1 MEFREIKK
9 QSKVEM
15 KQKVLLLIALLC
27 TFVQG
32 TRAQNTENVTFNVRS
47 WDETNK
53 KVVTKTE
60 TKSCKI
66 LSGYH
71 SDDWLGISGYYV
83 VVGEVVY
90 KTLNV
95 FGEAHIILSDNATLT
110 CTGGILVVPSHDN
123 ALLSIYS

>member
-47 WDETNK
+47 WDETN
-53 KVVTKTE
+53 
-60 TKSCKI
+60 
-66 LSGYH
+66 
-71 SDDWLGISGYYV
+71 
-83 VVGEVVY
+83 
-90 KTLNV
+90 
-95 FGEAHIILSDNATLT
+95 
-110 CTGGILVVPSHDN
+110 
-123 ALLSIYS
+123 

>member
-32 TRAQNTENVTFNVRS
+32 TRAQNTENVTFNMRS

-66 LSGYH
+66 LPH
-71 SDDWLGISGYYV
+71 S
-83 VVGEVVY
+83 
-90 KTLNV
+90 
-95 FGEAHIILSDNATLT
+95 
-110 CTGGILVVPSHDN
+110 PSTVRVMVTN
-123 ALLSIYS
+123 KESSS